1 MRVTLPGTKLFQVWL
16 TRDCLFSSNQRSLVG
31 HSYAHKKQVEKKEE
45 RTAHESGSSDS
56 SEAYASWNVQAYHSS
71 LPRAGTWRE
80 GVAAPPCAGIYDR
93 VNPDFF
99 SFIGL
104 G

>member
-45 RTAHESGSSDS
+45 RTAHESGSSGS
-56 SEAYASWNVQAYHSS
+56 SEVYASWNVQAYHSS
-71 LPRAGTWRE
+71 AGTWRE
-80 GVAAPPCAGIYDR
+80 GMAASPRLSIYAR
-93 VNPDFF
+93 VNPD
-99 SFIGL
+99 SFPVSGVV
-104 G
+104 